1 MTYLEQ
7 SQQAGRHILPDII
20 RAFALFGI
28 VLVNVAFFAFPG
40 DATYHAG
47 GLNTGVDSSA
57 YFISNGF
64 FLFKS
69 YALFS
74 LMFGAGL
81 AYQMMAAQRRDIA
94 FGPRYLRRL
103 LGLLAIGILHVT
115 FAFAGDILIIY
126 ALFGAILFLFRNCTT
141 KTLLIWG
148 GVFIGLQL
156 IIAALSFLALWAGE
170 TFAPEEMAKEMA
182 RMDETQVGVIAAYSG
197 DSFIA
202 AALQRWTDYGF
213 IFIVGIF
220 YQGTGV
226 LGFFLFG
233 LAAVKAKVISDPAA
247 KIWSTARKFWL
258 IPGLVISLAGAY
270 FMGQADHALSSKVIL
285 GMALTIAG
293 APLAAMGYAG
303 LIAKWAEGPATGLK
317 LFLARGGTATL
328 TAYLLQSVILSILF
342 CGYGFGLYMK
352 IGAAGCMAIAFVT
365 GVVSIVFSSLWRKK
379 FERGPVEALLRR
391 WTYLGQR

>member
-1 MTYLEQ
+1 M
-7 SQQAGRHILPDII
+7 
-20 RAFALFGI
+20 
-28 VLVNVAFFAFPG
+28 VNIAFFAFPG
-40 DATYHAG
+40 DEAYHAG
-47 GLNTGVDSSA
+47 GLNSGADDGA
-57 YFISNGF
+57 YFISNGL

-81 AYQMMAAQRRDIA
+81 AYQMMAAQRRSLP
-94 FGPRYLRRL
+94 FGPRYFRRL
-103 LGLLAIGILHVT
+103 FGLLIIGILHVT
-115 FAFAGDILIIY
+115 FAFAGDILIVY
-126 ALFGAILFLFRNCTT
+126 ALFGAILFLFRNCKI

-148 GVFIGLQL
+148 GVFIALQ
-156 IIAALSFLALWAGE
+156 IAVSALSFLALWAGE
-170 TFAPEEMAKEMA
+170 VFAPEEMAKEFAKMEEA
-182 RMDETQVGVIAAYSG
+182 RPAVIAAYSG
-197 DSFIA
+197 DSFGA
-202 AALQRWTDYGF
+202 AALQRWKDYGF
-213 IFIVGIF
+213 IFIIGIF

-226 LGFFLFG
+226 LAFFLFG
-233 LAAVKAKVISDPAA
+233 LAAVKANVISNPAA

-258 IPGLVISLAGAY
+258 IPGLALSLAGAY
-270 FMGQADHALSSKVIL
+270 FTGIADHAMSSKVIL
-285 GMALTIAG
+285 GMTLTVTG

-303 LIAKWAEGPATGLK
+303 LIAKWAEGPVTGLK

-352 IGAAGCMAIAFVT
+352 IGAAGCIAIAFAT
-365 GVVSIVFSSLWRKK
+365 GVISIVFSSLWRKK